1 MCMFRFSIVV
11 NNEQVEFPSALYLS
25 KVEMERRFVALEQ
38 ENTLQRADIAELKSQ
53 LNHALISI
61 QRINEILQIND
72 ALSMIDRIGTIRVS
86 FNAMLDNQIEQI
98 RQSMNN
104 IQN

>member
-1 MCMFRFSIVV
+1 MCMFHFFIVV
-11 NNEQVEFPSALYLS
+11 NNEQVEFTSALCLS

-38 ENTLQRADIAELKSQ
+38 ENTLQRADIAELTSQ

-72 ALSMIDRIGTIRVS
+72 APSMIDRIGTIRVS
-86 FNAMLDNQIEQI
+86 FNAMLDSQIEQI
-98 RQSMNN
+98 RQSKNN